1 MEEWRDVSQYEG
13 FYQVSNL
20 GRVKSLSREVKNNNG
35 SFSTKETIL
44 NPSKTSKGYLRVNL
58 SKRSSRKIF
67 LVHVLVAKA
76 FIPLLDDKLQ
86 VNHKDG
92 DKTNNVVSN
101 LEWVTNSENIQHS
114 YDTGLNLKSKKV
126 LCIDTGEI
134 FNSIS
139 EAGRAIGL
147 KRPTP
152 IYLVCTGKRDRTKGL
167 QFKYLD

>member
-1 MEEWRDVSQYEG
+1 MEEWRDITGYEG

-20 GRVKSLSREVKNNNG
+20 GRIKSLSREVKNNNG
-35 SFSTKETIL
+35 SYFTKEVIL

-58 SKRSSRKIF
+58 SKRSARKTM

-76 FIPLLDDKLQ
+76 FIPILEGKSQ

-92 DKTNNVVSN
+92 VKTNNVVDN
-101 LEWVTNSENIQHS
+101 LEWVNNSENIQHS

-126 LCIDTGEI
+126 LCINTGEV
-134 FNSIS
+134 FNSIR

-152 IYLVCTGKRDRTKGL
+152 IYLVCSGKRKSTKGL